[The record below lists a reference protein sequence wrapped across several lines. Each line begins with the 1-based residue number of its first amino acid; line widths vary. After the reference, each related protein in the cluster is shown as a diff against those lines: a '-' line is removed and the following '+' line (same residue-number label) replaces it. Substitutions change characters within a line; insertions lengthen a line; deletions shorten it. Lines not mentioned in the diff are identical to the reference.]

1 MAQAQ
6 DTEKLV
12 GRELLLDVACRLF
25 MEDGFDGV
33 SMQQIATAAH
43 MTKGS
48 PYYHFKG
55 KDDLFVSALIAR
67 VVQINDGFV
76 ASLALPGT
84 LRDRLVTAFTHILT
98 TTDPGMMRMLDDFQ
112 RLMGA
117 ECKIDRPGFEPTPEV
132 MRRAYQDVFATT
144 DLPLRLPPAAIA
156 DALIAI
162 QLGTLHM
169 QVLQPGVRREPLTDS
184 EFRTIAETTT
194 DLFLNGALLHGE

>member
-1 MAQAQ
+1 MAQVQ
-6 DTEKLV
+6 DTETLV

-33 SMQQIATAAH
+33 SMQQIATAAQ

-55 KDDLFVSALIAR
+55 KEDLFVSALIAR
-67 VVQINDGFV
+67 VDRINVGFL
-76 ASLALPGT
+76 ASLNQPGT
-84 LRDRLVTAFTHILT
+84 LRTRLVTAFAHILT
-98 TTDPGMMRMLDDFQ
+98 TTDPGLIRMLDDFQ

-117 ECKIDRPGFEPTPEV
+117 ECRIDRPGFEPTPEV
-132 MRRAYQDVFATT
+132 MRRAYRDVFAAT
-144 DLPLRLPPAAIA
+144 DLPLRLSPTVIA
-156 DALIAI
+156 DALIAM

-184 EFRTIAETTT
+184 EFREIAETTT
-194 DLFLNGALLHGE
+194 DLFLEGALSRDE